1 MVGIGSRSEK
11 SKIMI
16 VVAMLDNSFFS
27 NGTDLIFD
35 EEYYEVEISK
45 VGLTL
50 KLPSLLLWSMQKRF
64 LPRQIQ
70 TFSFCSK
77 LWNSSWNTTSK
88 KIFFN

>member
-16 VVAMLDNSFFS
+16 VVALLDNSFFS

-50 KLPSLLLWSMQKRF
+50 KLPSLLL
-64 LPRQIQ
+64 
-70 TFSFCSK
+70 
-77 LWNSSWNTTSK
+77 
-88 KIFFN
+88 